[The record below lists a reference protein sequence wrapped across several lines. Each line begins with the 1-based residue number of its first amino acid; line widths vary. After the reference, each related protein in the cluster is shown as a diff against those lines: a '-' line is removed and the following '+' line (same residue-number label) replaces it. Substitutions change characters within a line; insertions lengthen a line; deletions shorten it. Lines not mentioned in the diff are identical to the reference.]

1 MALGS
6 WAWQSFTYSG
16 KRLNDT
22 WWELNCMTELTVNS
36 WCTGVSILLFD
47 SNWWSLVPPS
57 PYLDCIQAVWRG
69 QIGHHELL
77 RDENGSWIC
86 RYYFF
91 YIKVQKKKITKAL
104 LSPSSICR
112 KHFFWVVGGAP
123 SLTFF
128 HIVVWV
134 FLLCFLQVSSWLTT
148 CSSWSS
154 CDTQRQT
161 WLSTLTTLSPVWSD
175 WRQCSVSDT
184 IAVFHWFTRDS
195 LTACA
200 TWSCFAVK
208 KKKTQTYSE
217 WLQSLTEAK
226 ILLFWVK
233 WSFLFLLLQKPL
245 RTWTLMET
253 VRYL

>member
-1 MALGS
+1 MAVGS

-22 WWELNCMTELTVNS
+22 WWELNCMTALTVNS

-47 SNWWSLVPPS
+47 SNWLSLVPPS

-86 RYYFF
+86 RYYSL
-91 YIKVQKKKITKAL
+91 ILKCKKESKKKITKAL

-134 FLLCFLQVSSWLTT
+134 FLLLLPSGFKLTNHLFQLIILRYTEADMAVDFDNFVT
-148 CSSWSS
+148 CLVRLE
-154 CDTQRQT
+154 TM
-161 WLSTLTTLSPVWSD
+161 
-175 WRQCSVSDT
+175 
-184 IAVFHWFTRDS
+184 F
-195 LTACA
+195 
-200 TWSCFAVK
+200 
-208 KKKTQTYSE
+208 SE
-217 WLQSLTEAK
+217 WHYCSCSLVHKGQSNCLCNL
-226 ILLFWVK
+226 ILLSCK
-233 WSFLFLLLQKPL
+233 KQTNTNIQCMAAKLNRS
-245 RTWTLMET
+245 
-253 VRYL
+253 

>member
-91 YIKVQKKKITKAL
+91 NIKVQKKKNHKSTFKSQQYMQKAFFLSCRWSTFADIFSHCCMSFLAL
-104 LSPSSICR
+104 LPSGFKLTNHLFQLIILRYTEADMAVDFDNFVTCLVRLETMFSEWHYCS
-112 KHFFWVVGGAP
+112 F
-123 SLTFF
+123 SLV
-128 HIVVWV
+128 HKGQSNCLCNLI
-134 FLLCFLQVSSWLTT
+134 LLC
-148 CSSWSS
+148 C
-154 CDTQRQT
+154 
-161 WLSTLTTLSPVWSD
+161 
-175 WRQCSVSDT
+175 
-184 IAVFHWFTRDS
+184 
-195 LTACA
+195 
-200 TWSCFAVK
+200 K
-208 KKKTQTYSE
+208 KKK
-217 WLQSLTEAK
+217 
-226 ILLFWVK
+226 
-233 WSFLFLLLQKPL
+233 KPKH
-245 RTWTLMET
+245 T
-253 VRYL
+253 VNGCKA

>member
-91 YIKVQKKKITKAL
+91 YIKVQKKKKNHKSTFKSQQYMQKAFF
-104 LSPSSICR
+104 LS
-112 KHFFWVVGGAP
+112 GAP

-134 FLLCFLQVSSWLTT
+134 FLLLLPSGFKLTNHLFQLIILRYTEADMAVDFDNFVT
-148 CSSWSS
+148 CLVRLETMFSEWHY
-154 CDTQRQT
+154 
-161 WLSTLTTLSPVWSD
+161 
-175 WRQCSVSDT
+175 CS
-184 IAVFHWFTRDS
+184 FS
-195 LTACA
+195 LVHKGQSNCL
-200 TWSCFAVK
+200 CNLILLCCK
-208 KKKTQTYSE
+208 KKNPQTYSE

>member
-1 MALGS
+1 MKLKYLLPVSFVSGSHHVNVSLTTKCSLASSLRLMALGS

-91 YIKVQKKKITKAL
+91 YIKVQKKKNHKSTFKSQQYMQKA
-104 LSPSSICR
+104 
-112 KHFFWVVGGAP
+112 FF
-123 SLTFF
+123 
-128 HIVVWV
+128 
-134 FLLCFLQVSSWLTT
+134 
-148 CSSWSS
+148 
-154 CDTQRQT
+154 
-161 WLSTLTTLSPVWSD
+161 
-175 WRQCSVSDT
+175 
-184 IAVFHWFTRDS
+184 
-195 LTACA
+195 
-200 TWSCFAVK
+200 
-208 KKKTQTYSE
+208 SE
-217 WLQSLTEAK
+217 L
-226 ILLFWVK
+226 
-233 WSFLFLLLQKPL
+233 
-245 RTWTLMET
+245 
-253 VRYL
+253 